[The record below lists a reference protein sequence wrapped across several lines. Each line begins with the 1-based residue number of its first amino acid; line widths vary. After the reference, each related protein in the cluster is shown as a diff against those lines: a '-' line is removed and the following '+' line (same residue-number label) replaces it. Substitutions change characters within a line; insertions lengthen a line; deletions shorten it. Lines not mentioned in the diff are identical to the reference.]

1 MMDSNRPDLL
11 NGPLVIIN
19 IGLLNFAESLLDQD
33 IDVIQIDWEP
43 PAGGDE
49 EMISLLDELL

>member
-1 MMDSNRPDLL
+1 MGSKKPELL
-11 NGPLVIIN
+11 DKPLVIIN
-19 IGLLNFAESLLDQD
+19 IGLLSFAESLLDQEVD
-33 IDVIQIDWEP
+33 TIHIDWEP